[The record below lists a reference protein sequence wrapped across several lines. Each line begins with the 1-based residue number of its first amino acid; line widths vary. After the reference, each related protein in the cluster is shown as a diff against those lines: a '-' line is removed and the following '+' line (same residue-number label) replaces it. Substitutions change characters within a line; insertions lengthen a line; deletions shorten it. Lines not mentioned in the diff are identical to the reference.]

1 LGYSRGEL
9 LGRSWYRLLHP
20 EDLGHVARQ
29 HLRLAGAGP
38 EARGEVVTRLQ
49 RKDSLGWTWV
59 YARLRPEGPALL
71 AHNFV
76 IRSVH
81 VQRSAPLGT
90 PKWPQTALT
99 PLSPCSEAEA
109 WCLRQQ
115 LAAETP
121 PGPPEPFGPSL
132 DFPSAGQDLGASA
145 GPGLDLSM
153 GPGLGDDVGAGAGL
167 GLGVSVGCGL
177 GADVGHGLGAALGA
191 GVEP

>member
-1 LGYSRGEL
+1 LGYGRGEL

-49 RKDSLGWTWV
+49 RKDGLGWTW
-59 YARLRPEGPALL
+59 
-71 AHNFV
+71 
-76 IRSVH
+76 
-81 VQRSAPLGT
+81 
-90 PKWPQTALT
+90 PQTPLT
-99 PLSPCSEAEA
+99 PVSPRSEAEA

-115 LAAETP
+115 LAAEAP

-132 DFPSAGQDLGASA
+132 DFPGAGQDLGAGV
-145 GPGLDLSM
+145 GPGIDLGA
-153 GPGLGDDVGAGAGL
+153 GPGLGDDVGAGVGL

-177 GADVGHGLGAALGA
+177 GADVGHGLGAALGT

>member
-1 LGYSRGEL
+1 LGYGRGEL

-49 RKDSLGWTWV
+49 RKDGLGWTWV
-59 YARLRPEGPALL
+59 YGRLRPEGPALL
-71 AHNFV
+71 AHNF
-76 IRSVH
+76 II
-81 VQRSAPLGT
+81 
-90 PKWPQTALT
+90 
-99 PLSPCSEAEA
+99 SEAEA

-115 LAAETP
+115 LAAEAP

-132 DFPSAGQDLGASA
+132 DFPGADIGAGGDLGAIP
-145 GPGLDLSM
+145 GPAIDLGV
-153 GPGLGDDVGAGAGL
+153 GPGLGDDVGANVGL

-177 GADVGHGLGAALGA
+177 GADVGHGLGAALGTNA
-191 GVEP
+191 DPGLGA